1 MTSKLFET
9 IISDIK
15 NDSFFSEYKFKKSE
29 NMLYLRDDDST
40 LFVELDHW
48 QDYGECTIRITYG
61 RRFEILTKWFEKF
74 SFKTL
79 RDQRNNPDVMCDNT
93 DFGQEEY
100 IYFDYNFSDYKEKM
114 RVMLP
119 MIKENLTSFAK
130 KYSTLE
136 NYYREDVLPIIRGD
150 KELPD
155 VGADWIFIY
164 LTVGF
169 LVDRENYTTL
179 KNIILERVEWMHRRN
194 EPNVAHY
201 YDRMDEIITYMEN
214 NVIFKNHGKIGDGS
228 E

>member
-214 NVIFKNHGKIGDGS
+214 NVIFKNHGKI

>member
-1 MTSKLFET
+1 MKSKLFET

-15 NDSFFSEYKFKKSE
+15 EDPFFSEYKFKKSE
-29 NMLYLRDDDST
+29 NKLYRHDDDNT

-48 QDYGECTIRITYG
+48 QDYGECTIYILYG

-79 RDQRNNPDVMCDNT
+79 RDQRNNPNVMYDNT

-100 IYFDYNFSDYKEKM
+100 IYFDYKFSDYKEKI
-114 RVMLP
+114 RKMLP
-119 MIKENLTSFAK
+119 MIKRNLTSFAK

-136 NYYREDVLPIIRGD
+136 DYYREDVLPVITGE

-164 LTVGF
+164 LTLGF

-179 KNIILERVEWMHRRN
+179 KNKIIERVEWMHSRD
-194 EPNVAHY
+194 EPNVEHY
-201 YDRMDEIITYMEN
+201 YNRMDEIISYMEK
-214 NVIFKNHGKIGDGS
+214 NVKRESKIL
-228 E
+228 EQF

>member
-40 LFVELDHW
+40 LFVELNHW
-48 QDYGECTIRITYG
+48 QDYGECTICITYG
-61 RRFEILTKWFEKF
+61 RRFDILTKWFEKF

-100 IYFDYNFSDYKEKM
+100 IYFDYKFSDYKEKM

-119 MIKENLTSFAK
+119 MIKENLASFAK
-130 KYSTLE
+130 KYSTLD
-136 NYYREDVLPIIRGD
+136 NYYREDVLPVIRGD

-164 LTVGF
+164 LTLGF
-169 LVDRENYTTL
+169 LVDRENYATL
-179 KNIILERVEWMHRRN
+179 KNIILERVEWMHRRD

-201 YDRMDEIITYMEN
+201 YDRMDEIISYMEN
-214 NVIFKNHGKIGDGS
+214 NVHF
-228 E
+228 

>member
-1 MTSKLFET
+1 
-9 IISDIK
+9 
-15 NDSFFSEYKFKKSE
+15 
-29 NMLYLRDDDST
+29 
-40 LFVELDHW
+40 
-48 QDYGECTIRITYG
+48 
-61 RRFEILTKWFEKF
+61 
-74 SFKTL
+74 
-79 RDQRNNPDVMCDNT
+79 MCDNT

>member
-29 NMLYLRDDDST
+29 NMLYLRDHDST

-48 QDYGECTIRITYG
+48 QDYGECTIYIIYG

-79 RDQRNNPDVMCDNT
+79 RDQRNNPNVMWDNT
-93 DFGQEEY
+93 HFGQEEF
-100 IYFDYNFSDYKEKM
+100 IYFDYKFSDYKEKM

-119 MIKENLTSFAK
+119 MIKENLASFAK

-136 NYYREDVLPIIRGD
+136 DYYREDVLPVIRGD

-164 LTVGF
+164 LTLGF

-179 KNIILERVEWMHRRN
+179 KNLILERVEWMHRRH
-194 EPNVAHY
+194 EPNIAHY
-201 YDRMDEIITYMEN
+201 YDRMNEIISYMETLLST
-214 NVIFKNHGKIGDGS
+214 KNR
-228 E
+228 